1 MAELERT
8 LPGKP
13 KGGFHVPKIVWDLV
27 FTLVI
32 PYLLLA
38 KTIPTLNFGFREVV
52 GTVGA
57 YVTAGLVPAF
67 YILIDTL
74 RTRAFNPVTLLAGS
88 SALIGGLLA
97 FLRVDGW
104 VFALKDSYGSIVMAS
119 VMGGSLLLGR
129 PFFQVF
135 LRVALT
141 PESPGHHA
149 ALTEL
154 LWAKAVRR
162 SLKLATLVIFC
173 EAFVMGITHF
183 LINMSIV
190 HGRFG
195 TPDFNDQIAHATAL
209 VRPIALATSF
219 IAYGLAFYLTQVG
232 ITRAFGP
239 KAQLFDDGFWGAIE
253 QGLAE
258 RANTGRV
265 NAAESL

>member
-1 MAELERT
+1 MEGLER
-8 LPGKP
+8 PQGEKK

-32 PYLLLA
+32 PYVLLA

-67 YILIDTL
+67 YILFDTL

-129 PFFQVF
+129 PFFHVF

-141 PESPGHHA
+141 PESPGHHL
-149 ALTEL
+149 ALSEL
-154 LWAKAVRR
+154 LTAPAVKKALR
-162 SLKLATLVIFC
+162 LATAVIFT
-173 EAFVMGITHF
+173 EAVVMGTVHF
-183 LINMSIV
+183 LINLTIV
-190 HGRFG
+190 RGHFG
-195 TPDFNDQIAHATAL
+195 TADFNDQIAHATAI
-209 VRPIALATSF
+209 VRPVALATSF
-219 IAYGLAFYLTQVG
+219 IAYGLAFYLSQVG

-239 KAQLFDDGFWGAIE
+239 KAQLFEDTFWGAIE
-253 QGLAE
+253 EALGQ
-258 RANTGRV
+258 RDHTGPV
-265 NAAESL
+265 NAAETL